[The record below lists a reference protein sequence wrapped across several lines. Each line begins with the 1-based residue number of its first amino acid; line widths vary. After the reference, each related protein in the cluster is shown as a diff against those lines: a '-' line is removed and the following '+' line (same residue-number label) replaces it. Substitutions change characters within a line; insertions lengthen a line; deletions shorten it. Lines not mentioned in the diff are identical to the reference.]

1 MADAFRAVWQNP
13 YVRVAALLL
22 LFLLGLLF
30 LFVTW
35 RVWRLLLVAGLL
47 AALVHPL
54 KARLV
59 RLGAPRAVA
68 YGLVVA
74 GLFLA
79 LALFWA
85 GLLAVV
91 GQLVGYA
98 GNLPEELSR
107 GLRALS
113 RYWERGISLAPDWAQ
128 PALVALPGELGA
140 EFRRALAGGLFYLE
154 EWLRSGLLP
163 ALSALVGGVV
173 DLVVGLFLFL
183 YLLWDGERI
192 LAGALRLA
200 PTALRPALLW
210 TGEAL
215 EHAVLGYFRGQ
226 ALVAASMGFF
236 VGLGL
241 YLLRLPMPAAVGF
254 LVAVFELVPFLG
266 VALGMALTALAALG
280 QGPFATL
287 LALSVFVVAGE
298 FEGHVLGPL
307 IMARATQLHPVTV
320 LLALLLG
327 ADLAGFWGAVAAV
340 PTAAFLKHALL
351 HFWLQR
357 S

>member
-1 MADAFRAVWQNP
+1 MADAFRAVWENP
-13 YVRVAALLL
+13 YVRVAAAMLALLL
-22 LFLLGLLF
+22 GVFFLLE
-30 LFVTW
+30 TW
-35 RVWRLLLVAGLL
+35 RVWRLLLVAALL

-59 RLGAPRAVA
+59 RLGAPPPVA

-74 GLFLA
+74 GLLLA

-91 GQLVGYA
+91 GQLAGYA

-107 GLRALS
+107 GVRALS
-113 RYWERGISLAPDWAQ
+113 GYWERGLSLAPEWAR
-128 PALVALPGELGA
+128 PALAELPRELGA
-140 EFRRALAGGLFYLE
+140 EFRRALATGLWHLE
-154 EWLRSGLLP
+154 GWLRSGLFP

-173 DLVVGLFLFL
+173 DLVVGFFLFL
-183 YLLWDGERI
+183 YLLWDGERV
-192 LAGALRLA
+192 LAAALRLA
-200 PTALRPALLW
+200 PAALRPALVW
-210 TGEAL
+210 TGEAV
-215 EHAVLGYFRGQ
+215 ERAVLGYFRGQ
-226 ALVAASMGFF
+226 VLIAASMGLF

-241 YLLRLPMPAAVGF
+241 KLLRLPMPAAVGF

-280 QGPFATL
+280 QGPLAVL

-327 ADLAGFWGAVAAV
+327 AELAGFSGAVAAV